1 MMDWFIAYVESV
13 MRLAAPLMFAAMGG
27 LISERAGLA
36 NIALEGK
43 LLVSAFFAA
52 AVAAWTGSAELGL
65 FAGILSGALSGWIF
79 GASTV
84 WLKADHIVMGTAFNL
99 LVVGVIPTL
108 GKAWFGSSGSTPA
121 LGSEARIQAGIGF
134 FVAGVFL
141 VFVLSEALRRTRWG
155 LRVHSAGE
163 SPDALLVQGVNP
175 RRVRIGA
182 ACVAGALAGAGGVVL
197 SLVQGS
203 GYVRDMAGGRGYL
216 ALAAIIFGAWKP
228 FPTLIACLIFAAA
241 DSAQMLLQGK
251 SIFDVSVP
259 ASLIQTL
266 PFLATLAILALRRAR
281 VSAPRAINQAL

>member
-1 MMDWFIAYVESV
+1 MDWLIAYVESV

-43 LLVSAFFAA
+43 LLVSAFAAA
-52 AVAAWTGSAELGL
+52 AVAASTGSAEWGL
-65 FAGILSGALSGWIF
+65 MAGVVAGAMSGWIF
-79 GASTV
+79 GASTI

-121 LGSEARIQAGIGF
+121 LGTEARLQAGVGF
-134 FVAGVFL
+134 FIAGVAL
-141 VFVLSEALRRTRWG
+141 VLILNEALRRTRWG
-155 LRVHSAGE
+155 LRVHAAGE
-163 SPDALLVQGVNP
+163 SPNALLVQGVSP
-175 RRVRIGA
+175 RSVRIGA
-182 ACVAGALAGAGGVVL
+182 ACVAGALAGLGGVIL

-228 FPTLIACLIFAAA
+228 YPTLAACLIFAAA

-251 SIFDVSVP
+251 SIFDISIP

-266 PFLATLAILALRRAR
+266 PFIATLMILALRRKR
-281 VSAPRAINQAL
+281 VSAPRAINQPL

>member
-1 MMDWFIAYVESV
+1 MDWFVAYLESV
-13 MRLAAPLMFAAMGG
+13 MRLAAPILFAAMGG

-43 LLVSAFFAA
+43 LLVSAFLAA

-65 FAGILSGALSGWIF
+65 VAGVGAGAMAGLVF

-99 LVVGVIPTL
+99 LVAGLIPTL
-108 GKAWFGSSGSTPA
+108 GKSWFGSSGSTPA
-121 LGSEARIQAGIGF
+121 LGSDARLQAGISF

-141 VFVLSEALRRTRWG
+141 VLILHEALRRTRWG
-155 LRVHSAGE
+155 LRVHTAGE

-175 RRVRIGA
+175 RGVRVGA
-182 ACVAGALAGAGGVVL
+182 ACLGGALAGLGGVLL

-228 FPTLIACLIFAAA
+228 FPTFIACLVFAAA

-251 SIFDVSVP
+251 SILDVEVP

-266 PFLATLAILALRRAR
+266 PFIATLMILALRRAQ
-281 VSAPRAINQAL
+281 VSAPRAINQTL

>member
-1 MMDWFIAYVESV
+1 
-13 MRLAAPLMFAAMGG
+13 MFAAMGG

-43 LLVSAFFAA
+43 LLVSAFAAA
-52 AVAAWTGSAELGL
+52 AVAASTGSAEWGL
-65 FAGILSGALSGWIF
+65 MAGVVAGAMAGWIF
-79 GASTV
+79 GASTI

-121 LGSEARIQAGIGF
+121 LGTEARLQAGVGF
-134 FVAGVFL
+134 FIAGVAL
-141 VFVLSEALRRTRWG
+141 VLILNEALRRTRWG
-155 LRVHSAGE
+155 LRVHAAGE
-163 SPDALLVQGVNP
+163 SPNALLVQGVSP
-175 RRVRIGA
+175 RSVRIGA
-182 ACVAGALAGAGGVVL
+182 ACVAGALAGLGGVIL

-228 FPTLIACLIFAAA
+228 YPTLAACLIFAAA

-251 SIFDVSVP
+251 SIFDISIP

-266 PFLATLAILALRRAR
+266 PFIATLMILALRRKR
-281 VSAPRAINQAL
+281 VSAPRAINQPL